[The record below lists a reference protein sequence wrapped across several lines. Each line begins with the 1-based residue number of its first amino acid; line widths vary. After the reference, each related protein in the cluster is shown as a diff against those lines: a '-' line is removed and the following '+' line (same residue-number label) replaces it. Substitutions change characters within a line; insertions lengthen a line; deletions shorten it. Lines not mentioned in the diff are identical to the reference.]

1 MADSN
6 KIMTPALPKLESLL
20 GSPSEIRR
28 RMMMTAKT
36 GGGGILLPEENG
48 WYIMTN
54 NFSFYTKEQW
64 ENGGFSAD
72 IAEGVAYIER
82 GVNNFCLAKGFWKST
97 SGMYWQE
104 GYDFAENYKDGW
116 HIITMEIGN
125 LIRLNYSAKINPLMK
140 ILSASTYQPGWQ
152 ACNFMDKTN
161 IWVGTHTVSTQNGYE
176 FIGGP
181 TFATPYLDLNE
192 YDI

>member
-1 MADSN
+1 
-6 KIMTPALPKLESLL
+6 
-20 GSPSEIRR
+20 
-28 RMMMTAKT
+28 MTAKT

-64 ENGGFSAD
+64 QNGGFSAD

-97 SGMYWQE
+97 SGMSWQD

-116 HIITMEIGN
+116 HIITRGIGD
-125 LIRLNYSAKINPLMK
+125 LIRSNYSAKINPLMT

-152 ACNFMDKTN
+152 VVNKTN
-161 IWVGTHTVSTQNGYE
+161 FWAGTHTASSKNGDE
-176 FIGGP
+176 FMSGA